1 MLSKYKCILFDLDH
15 TLWDYE
21 SNCAETI
28 DDLFHK
34 YELKKRGVSS
44 SAQFI
49 EIFNKINTPL
59 WDQYDR
65 GEIHR
70 DVIRFERFN
79 RILLKVG
86 IDDYPM
92 SLKMSADYVAESPRK
107 KNLMPFAIDILDYL
121 HAKYTMYII
130 TNGFDEIQGT
140 KLASTGIEKYFKD
153 VITSEKAGHKKPA
166 KEIFDYTLQQN
177 GYRPDEAIMIGDN
190 LLTDIAGANNA
201 SIDAVFYNVNKIQ
214 HGAKVTHEISCLKEL
229 KGIL

>member
-1 MLSKYKCILFDLDH
+1 VSKYKCILFDLDH

-28 DDLFHK
+28 NDLFHK
-34 YELKKRGVSS
+34 YDLKHRGVDSP
-44 SAQFI
+44 AHFLKT
-49 EIFNKINTPL
+49 FNAINTPL

-79 RILLKVG
+79 RILLQVG

-92 SLKMSADYVAESPRK
+92 SLQMSADYVAESPRK
-107 KNLMPFAIDILDYL
+107 KNLMPFAIDVLDYL
-121 HAKYTMYII
+121 QATYVLYIV
-130 TNGFDEIQGT
+130 TNGFDDIQGM

-166 KEIFDYTLQQN
+166 KEIFDYTLRQN
-177 GYRPDEAIMIGDN
+177 GYQTDEAIMIGDN
-190 LLTDIAGANNA
+190 LLTDIAGARNA
-201 SIDAVFYNVNKIQ
+201 SIDTIFFNANRIL
-214 HGAKVTHEISCLKEL
+214 HSTKVTHEITSLKEL